1 MKKINTVIAGTLRR
15 EDKKVKIFLIIF
27 FMVGVTGFAIPKT
40 SNFFTHL
47 TPAALLLSV
56 AALIIFHKPA
66 ITFKT
71 SLIFLLI
78 FILSFLIEAAGV
90 RSGLIFGSYVYGRGL
105 GLKLIDTPLMIGIN
119 WLLLGYCTNII
130 VSSFP
135 VSSPVK
141 ILSASVLMVIY
152 DLVLEQIAPK
162 LEMWEFEGGIVPVRN
177 YVFWLLIAV
186 FFQLILKL
194 SGIKSQN
201 RLAAFVFF
209 LQIAFFLALLII
221 FKLLK

>member
-15 EDKKVKIFLIIF
+15 EEKKVKIFLIIF
-27 FMVGVTGFAIPKT
+27 FVVGVTGFAIPKT

-66 ITFKT
+66 ITLKT

-78 FILSFLIEAAGV
+78 FVLSFLIEAAGV
-90 RSGLIFGSYVYGRGL
+90 RSGLIFGSYIYGRGL

-119 WLLLGYCTNII
+119 WLLLVYCTSII

-135 VSSPVK
+135 VSS
-141 ILSASVLMVIY
+141 ILKVLCASAFMVIY
-152 DLVLEQIAPK
+152 DLVLEQIAPQ
-162 LEMWEFEGGIVPVRN
+162 LDMWEFEGSTPPVRN
-177 YVFWLLIAV
+177 YVFWMLFAV
-186 FFQLILKL
+186 FFQVILKL
-194 SGIKSQN
+194 SGIKFQN
-201 RLAAFVFF
+201 RLAAFIFF
-209 LQIAFFLALLII
+209 LQIAFFLVLLII

>member
-1 MKKINTVIAGTLRR
+1 MKKTNTGIANTLRS
-15 EDKKVKIFLIIF
+15 EEKKVKIFLIIF
-27 FMVGVTGFAIPKT
+27 FMVGITGFALPVT

-47 TPAALLLSV
+47 TPVALLLSFGV
-56 AALIIFHKPA
+56 LIIFHRPVF
-66 ITFKT
+66 TVKT
-71 SLIFLLI
+71 ALIFLLI
-78 FILSFLIEAAGV
+78 FALSFLIEAAGV
-90 RSGLIFGSYVYGRGL
+90 RSGLVFGSYVYGRGL

-119 WLLLGYCTNII
+119 WLLLVYCTNII
-130 VSSFP
+130 VSSSP
-135 VSSPVK
+135 VSSNLKV
-141 ILSASVLMVIY
+141 LSASALMVIY

-194 SGIKSQN
+194 SGIKFQN
-201 RLAAFVFF
+201 RLADFVFF

>member
-119 WLLLGYCTNII
+119 WLLLVYCTNII

-152 DLVLEQIAPK
+152 DLVLEQIAPQI
-162 LEMWEFEGGIVPVRN
+162 EMWEFDGRTAPVRN

-194 SGIKSQN
+194 SGIKSEN

-209 LQIAFFLALLII
+209 LQFAFFLALLII
-221 FKLLK
+221 FKLFK